1 VVVGPAGEEVFTDEF
16 GRVKV
21 QFHWDRL
28 GESDEN
34 SSCWMRVVQDWSDV
48 RAPALGFPRV
58 GDEVVVDFL
67 HGDIDQPIVLGR
79 IYNGD
84 DHLPPP
90 ATPPTDQSCPENEY
104 VTGAEAD
111 GTIHCGP
118 VAVLSNGG
126 GFVEMS
132 DSGKLKISAL
142 EVNIDASSL
151 ITIDGALIQLNGPG
165 TPAARVSDFC
175 IVPPLAA
182 PFECHLLPGSPTVLI
197 GSAPGGSP

>member
-1 VVVGPAGEEVFTDEF
+1 MFTDEF

-79 IYNGD
+79 LYNGD

-90 ATPPTDQSCPENEY
+90 ATP
-104 VTGAEAD
+104 
-111 GTIHCGP
+111 
-118 VAVLSNGG
+118 
-126 GFVEMS
+126 
-132 DSGKLKISAL
+132 
-142 EVNIDASSL
+142 
-151 ITIDGALIQLNGPG
+151 
-165 TPAARVSDFC
+165 R
-175 IVPPLAA
+175 
-182 PFECHLLPGSPTVLI
+182 VLI
-197 GSAPGGSP
+197 GPAAGGDF